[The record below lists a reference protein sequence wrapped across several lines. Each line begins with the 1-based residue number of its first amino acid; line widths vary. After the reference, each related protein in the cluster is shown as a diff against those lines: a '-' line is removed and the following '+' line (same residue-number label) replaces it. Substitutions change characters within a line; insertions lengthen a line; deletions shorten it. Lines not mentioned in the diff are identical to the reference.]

1 MTYKLT
7 IKQGATF
14 RQRFVYKAG
23 NSVATASPVDIT
35 GFTGRAQM
43 RPDFTSTAVHAH
55 WTTENGGMA
64 LGGASGEITLISSAA
79 DTELMPAEKGVWD
92 LELVSPEGEVIR
104 LIEGQAEVSPEVTRP
119 IRIPPT
125 P

>member
-14 RQRFVYKAG
+14 RQKFVYKAG
-23 NSVATASPVDIT
+23 ASVNAATPVDLS

-43 RPDFTSTAVHAH
+43 RPDYNSTAVHAH
-55 WTTENGGMA
+55 WSTDNGGLI
-64 LGGASGEITLISSAA
+64 LGGATGEITLISSAA
-79 DTELMPAEKGVWD
+79 DTELMPAERGVWD
-92 LELVSPEGEVIR
+92 LELVAPDGEVLRI
-104 LIEGQAEVSPEVTRP
+104 LEGTTEVTPEVTRP
-119 IRIPPT
+119 IRVPPT